1 MSTEFIIGT
10 ILGIIGCISSF
21 ISFFKWMKKPNLSKL
36 FNRLVD
42 KNLPQERRKKVL
54 QRIDKRLRLAGRRGL
69 KSAYIANFTLG
80 KRGKE
85 AVFED
90 LCLQNRLEPT
100 PELCKMFL
108 TVDSAVIRN
117 RYYAQT
123 STVPASPAT
132 SAPTASATS
141 ATLDVPTE
149 PAASVPPTVPAA
161 PFPTGRNIP
170 ASLATAAVL
179 AASSAAVSGI
189 PSASSASSMAAS
201 AAGEADTAQPAE
213 KHPVVCLSALLRER
227 YPVACGRLTAL
238 LDKHGVAYRFLA
250 GTRDIWCR
258 DYMPVRTA
266 SGRLVQF
273 RYDPSYLK
281 GRPEWEQSRSDV
293 REVCRL
299 NGITPDETSGIN
311 LDGGNVLLCGDRAVI
326 SDRVFSENPDRKP
339 DALLAELARLLE
351 AEIIIIPA
359 QRDDLTGHA
368 DGMVRFIDRHTLLGN
383 RRADEYKYW
392 AKGIGDV
399 LEHHRLTYEDVPFFY
414 DYKDARHPHHAIGI
428 YVNYLEV
435 GNLMIVPVFGVSGN
449 KDAEALARFRELFPD
464 RTIETIDY
472 NEVALEG
479 GLLNCT
485 TWVYSE

>member
-1 MSTEFIIGT
+1 MNIEFLIGT
-10 ILGIIGCISSF
+10 LLGVIGIIPILISVVV
-21 ISFFKWMKKPNLSKL
+21 WMKKPDLSKL
-36 FNRLVD
+36 MSRLVD
-42 KNLPQERRKKVL
+42 KEISQQERRRVL
-54 QRIDKRLRLAGRRGL
+54 RKMNRRMMLSKRTL
-69 KSAYIANFTLG
+69 KADYIACFSLG

-85 AVFED
+85 AVFEEM
-90 LCLQNRLEPT
+90 CVENGIEPT
-100 PELCKMFL
+100 PEFCRMVLK
-108 TVDSAVIRN
+108 VDAPSIRSRWEARFKTSSAIGN
-117 RYYAQT
+117 P
-123 STVPASPAT
+123 STEFPAPGTFSLAR
-132 SAPTASATS
+132 PTAAQAGDT
-141 ATLDVPTE
+141 
-149 PAASVPPTVPAA
+149 
-161 PFPTGRNIP
+161 
-170 ASLATAAVL
+170 
-179 AASSAAVSGI
+179 
-189 PSASSASSMAAS
+189 AAS
-201 AAGEADTAQPAE
+201 AAGEADSVQPAE
-213 KHPVVCLSALLRER
+213 KRPVVCLSALLRER
-227 YPVACGRLTAL
+227 YPAACGRLTAL
-238 LDKHGVAYRFLA
+238 LDKHGVAYRFLS

-266 SGRLVQF
+266 SGKLVQF
-273 RYDPSYLK
+273 RYEPSYLK
-281 GRPEWEQSRSDV
+281 GCPEWEQSRSDA

-299 NGITPDETSGIN
+299 NDITPDETSDIN

-326 SDRVFSENPDRKP
+326 SDRVFSENPNWKP

-368 DGMVRFIDRHTLLGN
+368 DGMVRFINRHTLLGN
-383 RRADEYKYW
+383 CRADEYKYW

-399 LEHHRLTYEDVPFFY
+399 LERYCLTYEDVPFFY

-435 GNLMIVPVFGVSGN
+435 GRLMIVPVFGVPGN
-449 KDAEALARFRELFPD
+449 KDAEALARFRELFPN